1 MDVGCFGSFSQ
12 IYSSECL
19 KFQRNHSS
27 VVNRYSLCSIACK
40 SYNAALSPFHLQS
53 AFRKSGLQ
61 PLDQSLFT
69 ISGAILKQNQ
79 REKTTNDDDDVT
91 LVTDVTSTAEDAH
104 CATEDVTLV
113 FFRNTSSRR
122 GGYTYYVAKKISDET
137 STQSFF
143 ITKSTNVP

>member
-1 MDVGCFGSFSQ
+1 
-12 IYSSECL
+12 
-19 KFQRNHSS
+19 
-27 VVNRYSLCSIACK
+27 
-40 SYNAALSPFHLQS
+40 
-53 AFRKSGLQ
+53 LQ
-61 PLDQSLFT
+61 PLYQSLFT
-69 ISGAILKQNQ
+69 ISDAIRKQNQ
-79 REKTTNDDDDVT
+79 REETTNDDDDVT

-122 GGYTYYVAKKISDET
+122 GGYTYYVAKKIPDET